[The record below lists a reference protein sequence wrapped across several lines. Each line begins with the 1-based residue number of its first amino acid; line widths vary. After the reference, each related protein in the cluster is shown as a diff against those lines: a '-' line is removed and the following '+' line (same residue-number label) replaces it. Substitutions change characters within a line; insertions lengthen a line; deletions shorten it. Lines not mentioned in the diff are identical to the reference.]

1 MQAGPNKPLEHHD
14 HFFVFVFIFVFV
26 FVFVFVC
33 VFVFVFV
40 FEFLFVFVFVFL
52 TTTKKLE
59 LTVQGGWFHGSPS
72 ICIGNCFFVLKY
84 LDWKLLFCHEI
95 SKLEIAFLS

>member
-52 TTTKKLE
+52 TTTTKNRTDRARWLVPR
-59 LTVQGGWFHGSPS
+59 LTVNLH
-72 ICIGNCFFVLKY
+72 
-84 LDWKLLFCHEI
+84 WKLLFCPEI
-95 SKLEIAFLS
+95 FRLETAFLS